1 SLQALGRALAAAGT
15 LTTQK
20 LITNIEKAGMPPTKD
35 GAPMLASVEAAI
47 RGLIDVLKDA
57 GAKKSL
63 VADAQS
69 LLDLI
74 GRHREVS
81 LPAFESSV
89 RSVASASRGN
99 ADRTGATPVDTK
111 ELVESYLQRLEAAL
125 GNDTLFRS
133 LHRELSAD
141 VRINKTEAIEI
152 ASRFFEP
159 MPASATRRRA
169 MQKILYRHQKLMD
182 SRPGLETI
190 GAA

>member
-1 SLQALGRALAAAGT
+1 
-15 LTTQK
+15 
-20 LITNIEKAGMPPTKD
+20 M
-35 GAPMLASVEAAI
+35 
-47 RGLIDVLKDA
+47 
-57 GAKKSL
+57 
-63 VADAQS
+63 
-69 LLDLI
+69 
-74 GRHREVS
+74 
-81 LPAFESSV
+81 
-89 RSVASASRGN
+89 
-99 ADRTGATPVDTK
+99 DTK

-159 MPASATRRRA
+159 MPASATRRKA

-182 SRPGLETI
+182 SRAASETI